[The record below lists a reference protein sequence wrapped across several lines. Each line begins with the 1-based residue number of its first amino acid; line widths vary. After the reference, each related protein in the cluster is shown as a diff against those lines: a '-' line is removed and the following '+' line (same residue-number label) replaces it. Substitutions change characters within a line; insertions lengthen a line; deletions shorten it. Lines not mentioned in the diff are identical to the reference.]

1 MALSNDT
8 ILFVG
13 LGNPGE
19 KYKNNRHNVGFMA
32 LDCLS
37 AFYKFGRS
45 RTKFLGRTAMGSLEE
60 RKLISFKP
68 QTFMNESGRAVR
80 EASNFNKIGPERIIV
95 FHDELDLPFGQVRV
109 KKGGG
114 HAGHNGLRDILKVI
128 GSDFVRLRFGI
139 GHPPNK
145 EQTDAWV
152 IKKPNP
158 QEKEKMAIAFEK
170 AINNI
175 DKILLK
181 EFYIFVIAN
190 GPSCNDKLECAGRR
204 NYATGRAGS
213 LGFRITRTLFAIAK
227 ILSPVFTSLSH
238 KESPES
244 GSLFLLA

>member
-19 KYKNNRHNVGFMA
+19 KHKNNRHNVGFMA

-37 AFYKFGRS
+37 SFHKFGRS

-80 EASNFNKIGPERIIV
+80 EASNFYKIGPERIIV

-114 HAGHNGLRDILKVI
+114 HAGHNGLKSIDENI
-128 GSDFVRLRFGI
+128 GTDYFRIRIGI
-139 GHPPNK
+139 SHPG
-145 EQTDAWV
+145 
-152 IKKPNP
+152 
-158 QEKEKMAIAFEK
+158 EKEKVTGHVLGDLSKEDAETLQ
-170 AINNI
+170 
-175 DKILLK
+175 KIL
-181 EFYIFVIAN
+181 ISIAEN
-190 GPSCNDKLECAGRR
+190 IS
-204 NYATGRAGS
+204 
-213 LGFRITRTLFAIAK
+213 TLIEGDEKKFQK
-227 ILSPVFTSLSH
+227 NILQF
-238 KESPES
+238 KK
-244 GSLFLLA
+244 

>member
-37 AFYKFGRS
+37 AFHKFGRS

-80 EASNFNKIGPERIIV
+80 EASNFYKIGPERIIF

-114 HAGHNGLRDILKVI
+114 HAGHNGLKSIDENIGIEYYRIRIGISHPGDKDKVTNHVLSDLSKEDFEILQKI
-128 GSDFVRLRFGI
+128 LTSIAENISYLIEGDEKKFQKNIL
-139 GHPPNK
+139 
-145 EQTDAWV
+145 Q
-152 IKKPNP
+152 IKK
-158 QEKEKMAIAFEK
+158 
-170 AINNI
+170 
-175 DKILLK
+175 
-181 EFYIFVIAN
+181 
-190 GPSCNDKLECAGRR
+190 
-204 NYATGRAGS
+204 
-213 LGFRITRTLFAIAK
+213 
-227 ILSPVFTSLSH
+227 
-238 KESPES
+238 
-244 GSLFLLA
+244 

>member
-37 AFYKFGRS
+37 AFHKFGRS

-80 EASNFNKIGPERIIV
+80 EASNFYKIGPERIIV

-114 HAGHNGLRDILKVI
+114 HAGHNGLKSIDENIGIEYYRIRIGISHPGDKDKVTNHVLSDLSKEDVEILQKILTSIAENISYLIEGDEKKFQKNV
-128 GSDFVRLRFGI
+128 L
-139 GHPPNK
+139 
-145 EQTDAWV
+145 Q
-152 IKKPNP
+152 IKK
-158 QEKEKMAIAFEK
+158 
-170 AINNI
+170 
-175 DKILLK
+175 
-181 EFYIFVIAN
+181 
-190 GPSCNDKLECAGRR
+190 
-204 NYATGRAGS
+204 
-213 LGFRITRTLFAIAK
+213 
-227 ILSPVFTSLSH
+227 
-238 KESPES
+238 
-244 GSLFLLA
+244 

>member
-1 MALSNDT
+1 LALSNDT

-80 EASNFNKIGPERIIV
+80 EASNFYKIGPERIIV

-114 HAGHNGLRDILKVI
+114 HAGHNGLKSIDENIGIEYYRIRIGISHPGDKDKVTNHVLSDLSKEDVEILQKILTSIAENIAYLIEGDEKKFQKNV
-128 GSDFVRLRFGI
+128 L
-139 GHPPNK
+139 
-145 EQTDAWV
+145 Q
-152 IKKPNP
+152 IKK
-158 QEKEKMAIAFEK
+158 
-170 AINNI
+170 
-175 DKILLK
+175 
-181 EFYIFVIAN
+181 
-190 GPSCNDKLECAGRR
+190 
-204 NYATGRAGS
+204 
-213 LGFRITRTLFAIAK
+213 
-227 ILSPVFTSLSH
+227 
-238 KESPES
+238 
-244 GSLFLLA
+244 